1 MKKLI
6 NEIDLRHQN
15 VNLVGCRRFGKTSVM
30 ECLVTVI
37 RGNDKSRSFP
47 IFVDTHSWNI
57 GLNSDGKIGTSNVY
71 RYLLAILLEELTKA
85 GYVVESEAIRD
96 IQIFPVNDR
105 HQYYESIKNCSDSS
119 IADTFADIV
128 RKYSVRINKTIALL
142 FDEYEHLM
150 YKGFGEPNGFGT
162 LRKLSSDNERGF
174 RYFSYLVAG
183 AITWEHLCSSIG
195 SKELNTIGSHIHYV
209 RPLKREDFTTFWNKE
224 CDKIDDEEM
233 KELLKS
239 KCDFAY
245 QRTGGV
251 PFHANDLGAYLLLN
265 DGEFPEGYYTSINEV
280 FDSLNYVQK
289 DLLYSVILDSSSVKP
304 GGNLIHLRNLGLVPP
319 TTIETPIGLLKDW
332 IIDDSQNNSRGGLS
346 FQEITADAISKLII
360 AINDTVYNKGY
371 EYMFTPQNHDPE
383 YMKAMKTAC
392 VDKPSFKE
400 FIDAIWKTHFERT
413 KDEATQK
420 SRDFLPTQFQKTKFT
435 NIVSSIRNTFYGHLY
450 GPKYNTMPGQLSKE
464 EAMFALVGT
473 KNEPCTEQDYMNLQN
488 ALLDNYKNELTD
500 IMAEVRQWEN
510 ATA

>member
-1 MKKLI
+1 M
-6 NEIDLRHQN
+6 
-15 VNLVGCRRFGKTSVM
+15 
-30 ECLVTVI
+30 
-37 RGNDKSRSFP
+37 
-47 IFVDTHSWNI
+47 
-57 GLNSDGKIGTSNVY
+57 
-71 RYLLAILLEELTKA
+71 
-85 GYVVESEAIRD
+85 
-96 IQIFPVNDR
+96 
-105 HQYYESIKNCSDSS
+105 
-119 IADTFADIV
+119 
-128 RKYSVRINKTIALL
+128 
-142 FDEYEHLM
+142 
-150 YKGFGEPNGFGT
+150 
-162 LRKLSSDNERGF
+162 
-174 RYFSYLVAG
+174 
-183 AITWEHLCSSIG
+183 
-195 SKELNTIGSHIHYV
+195 
-209 RPLKREDFTTFWNKE
+209 
-224 CDKIDDEEM
+224 
-233 KELLKS
+233 
-239 KCDFAY
+239 
-245 QRTGGV
+245 
-251 PFHANDLGAYLLLN
+251 LLN

-371 EYMFTPQNHDPE
+371 EYIFTPQNHDPE

-464 EAMFALVGT
+464 EAIFALVGT

-500 IMAEVRQWEN
+500 ILTEVRQWGN
-510 ATA
+510 ATD